1 MYKKGIRILAVDDGP
16 LDKSGKGVLV
26 VGIVGREGTIEGV
39 LSFRVDA
46 DGSDATERLSAT
58 IQKTRFRDQIKLI
71 ALNGVTL
78 AGLNFIDFSQL
89 YKRFHIP
96 IIAVTR
102 TKPHPNLLRT
112 AIRKRGTQKKEKL
125 EMLDSILKSVKIKK
139 MKDFYVQSIGLEEE
153 GVSRILQKA
162 TEFLRMAHMIARGI
176 ETGESKGRV

>member
-1 MYKKGIRILAVDDGP
+1 MEEFGTDSEEVIFMYKKGIRILAVDDGP

-78 AGLNFIDFSQL
+78 AGPDVD
-89 YKRFHIP
+89 RFFT
-96 IIAVTR
+96 II
-102 TKPHPNLLRT
+102 
-112 AIRKRGTQKKEKL
+112 QK
-125 EMLDSILKSVKIKK
+125 
-139 MKDFYVQSIGLEEE
+139 
-153 GVSRILQKA
+153 VSYTNNR
-162 TEFLRMAHMIARGI
+162 
-176 ETGESKGRV
+176 SN